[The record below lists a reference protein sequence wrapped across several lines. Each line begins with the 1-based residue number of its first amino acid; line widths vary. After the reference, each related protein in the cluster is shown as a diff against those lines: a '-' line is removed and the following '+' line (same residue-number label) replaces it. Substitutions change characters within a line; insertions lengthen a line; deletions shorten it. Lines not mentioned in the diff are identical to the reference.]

1 MDRRWI
7 GGALLAAL
15 GACEARSGRRL
26 AKATASPSASAPA
39 ATARPAPPPSASA
52 RSQASAEP
60 AAPTASAP
68 SGDAG
73 AAPVAKPAAPGKPG
87 DPCRLTRG
95 PIQLTFTGPATILPE
110 GDADPRVVFN
120 QDGVPR
126 PVVLPAAAKAAPPPG
141 KASKAGAAK
150 EAKPERLALAG
161 AAERAASPACAAAG
175 DALFCLDKAGGVHR
189 WTRSG
194 EGGAVV
200 AQARPGSPLTAASL
214 AGGHVA
220 YAFLGDRRTTEGAV
234 TLAFVGL
241 DDAMPTTLSED
252 GSGATYVLLA
262 SRAEDAV
269 AVYVDARRVLT
280 PVHARVL
287 SAPSG
292 KLVLGQDAVVFVG
305 GGTDGRTPGAIAR
318 GKDGHELALLPI
330 EKDEKAFGLAAIRV
344 EEQPRDDAAV
354 TWSLYPAAME
364 RPAVAATQGV
374 WPIRVLHA
382 RPAGADTKGKKVLEL
397 GELDAAGTFKPL
409 CPVADGS
416 SYADLSVAVD
426 GAGALWL
433 AYTDGEGTW
442 IEKRGP

>member
-1 MDRRWI
+1 MATMDRRWI
-7 GGALLAAL
+7 GVALLAAL
-15 GACEARSGRRL
+15 GACEARSGRRV

-39 ATARPAPPPSASA
+39 VTARPAPPPSASA
-52 RSQASAEP
+52 RAQASTE
-60 AAPTASAP
+60 AP

-73 AAPVAKPAAPGKPG
+73 AAPVAKPAVPGKASES
-87 DPCRLTRG
+87 CRLTRG

-126 PVVLPAAAKAAPPPG
+126 TVRLPAATKAAPPPG
-141 KASKAGAAK
+141 KAGKAGASK

-200 AQARPGSPLTAASL
+200 AQARPGSPLTAATL
-214 AGGHVA
+214 ASGHIA

-234 TLAFVGL
+234 TLAFVGF
-241 DDAMPTTLSED
+241 DDATPMTLSED
-252 GSGATYVLLA
+252 GAGATHVLLA
-262 SRAEDAV
+262 SRADDAV

-292 KLVLGQDAVVFVG
+292 KLALGPDAVVFVG
-305 GGTDGRTPGAIAR
+305 GGTDGRTLPAIAR
-318 GKDGHELALLPI
+318 GGDGHELALLPI
-330 EKDEKAFGLAAIRV
+330 EKDEKAFGIAAIRV

-354 TWSLYPAAME
+354 TWSLYPAEME

-382 RPAGADTKGKKVLEL
+382 RPAGADPKGKKVLEL
-397 GELDAAGTFKPL
+397 GELDAGGAFKPL
-409 CPVADGS
+409 CSVAEGS
-416 SYADLSVAVD
+416 SYTDLAIAVD
-426 GAGALWL
+426 GAGGLWL
-433 AYTDGEGTW
+433 AYTDADGTW
-442 IEKRGP
+442 LEKRGR